1 MAAGGA
7 RARWWRRWR
16 CDLARRGELAGG
28 SRGGA
33 CGARSRGRT
42 LRLAELVPA
51 CRARSVHRTSSAPGY
66 ELVVGA
72 RRWPDGRWRPCAWA
86 SCVSAGRWR
95 RPAAETRRSMHRQ
108 PVVTGSRAHR
118 VAGVRQGRCPHAPGC
133 GAHIRQV
140 AAPTRARVRCPHAPG
155 AAAADVGVGW
165 PQAPTLRGR
174 ATPSLDA
181 LPARPISL
189 PRSERPSVH
198 RTCCRVPLSP
208 QLLRRARN
216 DATTSV
222 GTAGAA
228 DGAAP
233 CLACRS
239 VRAPCRRGAHLGSG
253 WTPPAT

>member
-1 MAAGGA
+1 DA
-7 RARWWRRWR
+7 
-16 CDLARRGELAGG
+16 
-28 SRGGA
+28 
-33 CGARSRGRT
+33 
-42 LRLAELVPA
+42 
-51 CRARSVHRTSSAPGY
+51 
-66 ELVVGA
+66 
-72 RRWPDGRWRPCAWA
+72 RWRPCAVGVVRECGPVA
-86 SCVSAGRWR
+86 TSGGGNTSLDAPATGCHGVA
-95 RPAAETRRSMHRQ
+95 RPSSGGC
-108 PVVTGSRAHR
+108 PPGS
-118 VAGVRQGRCPHAPGC
+118 V
-133 GAHIRQV
+133 
-140 AAPTRARVRCPHAPG
+140 PTRARVRCPHAPG
-155 AAAADVGVGW
+155 AAAAGVGVCW

-198 RTCCRVPLSP
+198 RTCCRAPLSP